1 MLQTP
6 RAQTQHLKNYPGRVS
21 WAPGPLTPDLTFLYS
36 SDPSLLV
43 CFETGPLLP
52 QPSECWVTVEDCVP
66 TPPHL
71 PVWFLA
77 SLPSALLSFA
87 QEQRGPA
94 AGQEEPHG
102 GVEQSREGTVRF
114 RRDCRTPWP
123 TSLIYLVGLSPS
135 CLPSLISPA
144 VPAVCA
150 RRVPPAEGPPLQ
162 RLRSASSLSDCLQ
175 SLGLLATSPGP
186 SPTRCSLP
194 GPWQSH
200 CVPQPP
206 CAA

>member
-1 MLQTP
+1 MCRRTDESEGELGTASVP
-6 RAQTQHLKNYPGRVS
+6 RLLAAYASLGSRACPTYHLPALRAYSHTMHCFHNEIMPNV
-21 WAPGPLTPDLTFLYS
+21 PQGPLVSGTF
-36 SDPSLLV
+36 
-43 CFETGPLLP
+43 
-52 QPSECWVTVEDCVP
+52 
-66 TPPHL
+66 
-71 PVWFLA
+71 
-77 SLPSALLSFA
+77 
-87 QEQRGPA
+87 
-94 AGQEEPHG
+94 
-102 GVEQSREGTVRF
+102 
-114 RRDCRTPWP
+114 
-123 TSLIYLVGLSPS
+123 SPS